1 MKTLSKFHWW
11 IERLFFKVL
20 KGFPG
25 GSDGK
30 KTKKKKKKKN
40 LPAM

>member
-1 MKTLSKFHWW
+1 M
-11 IERLFFKVL
+11 

-30 KTKKKKKKKN
+30 ESAWN
-40 LPAM
+40 AGDLSLLSGLGNGDGC

>member
-11 IERLFFKVL
+11 TERLFFKVL

-25 GSDGK
+25 VSDG
-30 KTKKKKKKKN
+30 KKKKKKKN

>member
-1 MKTLSKFHWW
+1 MVF
-11 IERLFFKVL
+11 E

-30 KTKKKKKKKN
+30 QSARN
-40 LPAM
+40 LGDLGLISLSERSP